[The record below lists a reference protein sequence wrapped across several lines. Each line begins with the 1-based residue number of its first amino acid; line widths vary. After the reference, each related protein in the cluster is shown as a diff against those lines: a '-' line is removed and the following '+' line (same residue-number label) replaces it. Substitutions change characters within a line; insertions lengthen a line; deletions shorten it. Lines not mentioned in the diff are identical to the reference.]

1 MVGKQIQMALC
12 QLQIWSK
19 WKFRLIENIF
29 YRRIAAGKDNEHENF
44 NSEFV

>member
-29 YRRIAAGKDNEHENF
+29 YRRITAGKDSNHESNDAG
-44 NSEFV
+44 